1 MLQSPKAT
9 DLTLQRS
16 QEKDKQQ
23 SQQTRKSESFP
34 QIVNV
39 LSLAGYF
46 TSQVI
51 LRHQKFTQ
59 QSA

>member
-23 SQQTRKSESFP
+23 SRQTRKSESFP
-34 QIVNV
+34 QIVNL
-39 LSLAGYF
+39 LSLAGCF
-46 TSQVI
+46 TPQVI
-51 LRHQKFTQ
+51 LRYQTFNQ